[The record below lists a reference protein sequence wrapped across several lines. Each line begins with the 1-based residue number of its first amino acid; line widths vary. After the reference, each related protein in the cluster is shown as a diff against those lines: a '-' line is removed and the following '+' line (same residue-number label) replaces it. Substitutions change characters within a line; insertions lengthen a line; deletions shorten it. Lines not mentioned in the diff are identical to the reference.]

1 MDKSMQE
8 SLLSTAAEEKSDLK
22 GRIWEESKQIW
33 RVALPS
39 IISRV
44 TSFGTLVVT
53 QLFIGHISSVDLAG
67 YALVQTIS
75 ERFVEGIVIG
85 MSSATETLCGQAY
98 GAKQYHMMGIFLQR
112 SWLVDLAT
120 VTVVLPIFIFVTPI
134 FDLLGEK
141 HDIAKSAGRISL
153 WFILYVYSLAFSLTI
168 QMYLQAQQK
177 NKVIAWLSAMQFVVH
192 IPLSWLF
199 IYILD
204 WGTNG
209 AMAALSISSWLLV
222 CGDFVY
228 ILGGWCADS
237 WKGFS
242 YAAFK
247 DIFPVV
253 KLSIS
258 SGIMRLSIS
267 AYSICLNV
275 LAWIAMIVVGIM
287 GSATVRVANELGKGD
302 AKATKFSIKVLIST
316 SVMIGLLFCI
326 LCLVFGNKL
335 GYFFTNEEE
344 VAQTVSDLSLLL
356 AFSVLLTSIYPVLS
370 GVAVGAGLQ
379 TKAAIINLVCFYV
392 IGLPIGAVLGYV
404 FQLQVKGIWLGMI
417 CGVVTETLALSF
429 MVWRTDWDEEVS
441 ITSARLKR
449 WYLESVEENKT
460 TSLHS

>member
-1 MDKSMQE
+1 MDNSIQE
-8 SLLSTAAEEKSDLK
+8 SLLRTAAEENGDLK
-22 GRIWEESKQIW
+22 GRIWEESKKIW

-39 IISRV
+39 VIARV
-44 TSFGTLVVT
+44 ASFGTIIVT
-53 QLFIGHISSVDLAG
+53 QSFVGHISSLDLAA
-67 YALVQTIS
+67 YASFRPYSSSNSLIY
-75 ERFVEGIVIG
+75 IG

-120 VTVVLPIFIFVTPI
+120 VTVLLPIFIFATPI

-153 WFILYVYSLAFSLTI
+153 WFILYVYSIAFSMTI

-177 NKVIAWLSAMQFVVH
+177 NMIIAWLSAMQFVVH

-199 IYILD
+199 VYVLD

-209 AMAALSISSWLLV
+209 AMAALSISSWLLNRINYAFLFAV
-222 CGDFVY
+222 VFDSLELWY
-228 ILGGWCADS
+228 YAILVLLAGYMKNAE
-237 WKGFS
+237 
-242 YAAFK
+242 A
-247 DIFPVV
+247 
-253 KLSIS
+253 
-258 SGIMRLSIS
+258 SIS
-267 AYSICLNV
+267 AFSICLNV
-275 LAWIAMIVVGIM
+275 LAWIFMIIVGIM

-335 GYFFTNEEE
+335 GYLFTNEEE

-356 AFSVLLTSIYPVLS
+356 ASSVLLSSIYPVLS

-404 FQLQVKGIWLGMI
+404 FLLQVKGIWLGMI
-417 CGVVTETLALSF
+417 SGVIVETLALSF
-429 MVWRTDWDEEVS
+429 MIWRTNWDEEVS
-441 ITSARLKR
+441 ITSARLNR

-460 TSLHS
+460 TFLHS